1 MSPFHFVCLEHFTYF
16 FMVIQK
22 RIKERETYEKFGK
35 IFFCRLCWDAT
46 ACSLRNSP
54 KLYPFVIL
62 ISCILNLQHESV
74 SLLLERYGK

>member
-1 MSPFHFVCLEHFTYF
+1 
-16 FMVIQK
+16 
-22 RIKERETYEKFGK
+22 
-35 IFFCRLCWDAT
+35 
-46 ACSLRNSP
+46 LRNSP